1 MKPNRSAIRPLPSS
15 GNHNQSLLFE
25 FNIYLY
31 AALDQTLDEIG
42 KSFRIILTE
51 QLAEQ
56 DIEYDSEMLD
66 LSKIYNHFKT
76 LLGEEGAKLIVALT
90 CDKLCR
96 IFGLGPDATLL
107 PPTTRHDPY
116 KLVIMM
122 SNGIRSLCKD

>member
-1 MKPNRSAIRPLPSS
+1 MEPNRSAIRPLPSP

-25 FNIYLY
+25 FNIYLH

-56 DIEYDSEMLD
+56 DIKYDSEMLN
-66 LSKIYNHFKT
+66 LRQIYNHFKT

-96 IFGLGPDATLL
+96 IFGLGPDAA
-107 PPTTRHDPY
+107 PPLTTRHDPY